1 MATRFLLVLL
11 LLSGCSPLAP
21 QAALAR
27 RGAAEE
33 ERARLEARSQ
43 AVTIHRDEY
52 GVPHVYADTDANAV
66 FGYVYARAED
76 EFERMEQSLLGLLG
90 RSAEVTGEAGVASD
104 RVVLA
109 LEIPRRARETYAA
122 LPPDVRALC
131 DAGADA
137 LNFYLLKHPET
148 KRLLLDRFEPWYFI
162 ADNYSFNVAMLVMPE
177 GQRLLGRGQEGQES
191 EKRAPPADERA
202 QDGSNMWAIGP
213 QKSASGKAM
222 LFINPHIPLHELY
235 EGHLHSDAG
244 WDFAG
249 GNAYGGGLFPI
260 IGHNEHLGWS
270 FTVNYV
276 DILDVYA
283 ETFDHPDDP
292 DSYRYGDGWRKATV
306 WKETVKVKTEGGFE
320 ERALTLKKTH
330 HGPILGEK
338 DGRQLAVRIARMEE
352 NNMLRQLYAMSR
364 ARNVEEFKQAASLLG
379 IVFHNLMCADSAGN
393 IYYVYNAAI
402 PRRDPSF
409 AWGEVLDGSDSA
421 TEWQGYHSLD
431 ELPQVQN
438 PECGWMQN
446 CNSSPF
452 VTAADTNPR
461 REDFP
466 SYMATDPSDPRV
478 AMSRSIL
485 SGKETFT
492 FEEWARAAFDTHVH
506 EADHWVERIV
516 LACEKSDGRLAEAT
530 ALLAEW
536 DRSISLDSTAA
547 TLFLLWFE
555 SLAAQLLAGEPA
567 DEKIREGLEA
577 VLALLEGRFG
587 AWRVPWGDINRH
599 QRRDLR
605 SGEAFSD
612 ERASWPCLGGHGVAG
627 VCFCFLAKT
636 PEGCKRRYGFHG
648 HSFVSVVEFGDTV
661 RALSIVPFG
670 VSRDPASPHYADQ
683 APLYARGEF
692 KPAWF
697 ELEEIQAHLERSYHP
712 GE

>member
-1 MATRFLLVLL
+1 MAARWYLVLL
-11 LLSGCSPLAP
+11 LLSACSPLA
-21 QAALAR
+21 QQNAATKR
-27 RGAAEE
+27 DAAEA
-33 ERARLEARSQ
+33 ERSRLEARAR
-43 AVTIHRDEY
+43 AVTIHRDVY

-76 EFERMEQSLLGLLG
+76 EFERVEQSLLGLLG
-90 RSAEVTGEAGVASD
+90 RSSEIAGEAGVASD
-104 RVVLA
+104 RVILA
-109 LEIPRRARETYAA
+109 LEIPRRAREAYAA
-122 LPPDVRALC
+122 LPEDVRALC

-137 LNFYLLKHPET
+137 LNFYLLTHPQA
-148 KRLLLDRFEPWYFI
+148 KPVLLERFEPWYFI
-162 ADNYSFNVAMLVMPE
+162 AENYGFNVAMLMMPE
-177 GQRLLGRGQEGQES
+177 GQRLLGSKGEEEGGE
-191 EKRAPPADERA
+191 APGAEDEERA

-244 WDFAG
+244 WNFAG

-260 IGHNEHLGWS
+260 VGHNAHLGWS

-292 DSYRYGDGWRKATV
+292 DRYRYGDGWRQATV
-306 WKETVKVKTEGGFE
+306 WTETVKVKTEAGFE

-330 HGPILGEK
+330 HGPLLGEK
-338 DGRQLAVRIARMEE
+338 DGRPLAVRIARMEE
-352 NNMLRQLYAMSR
+352 NNLLRQLYAMSK
-364 ARNVEEFKQAASLLG
+364 AQNVEEFKQAAALLG
-379 IVFHNLMCADSAGN
+379 IVFHNLMCADRDGN

-402 PRRDPSF
+402 PRRDPAF
-409 AWGEVLDGSDSA
+409 AWGEILDGSDPA

-438 PECGWMQN
+438 PACGWLQN

-452 VTAADTNPR
+452 VTAADGNPR

-466 SYMATDPSDPRV
+466 SYMATDPNDPRV
-478 AMSRSIL
+478 TMSRSIL
-485 SGKETFT
+485 SGKETFS
-492 FEEWARAAFDTHVH
+492 FEDLARAAFDTHVY
-506 EADHWVERIV
+506 EADRWVERIV
-516 LACEKSDGRLAEAT
+516 AACGESGGRLAEAA
-530 ALLAEW
+530 ALLAAW
-536 DRSISLDSTAA
+536 DRDLTLDSTAA

-555 SLAAQLLAGEPA
+555 SLAAPLLRGEA
-567 DEKIREGLEA
+567 TDESMRASLEE
-577 VLALLEGRFG
+577 VLASLEQRFG
-587 AWRVPWGDINRH
+587 TWRVPWGEINRH

-605 SGEAFSD
+605 SGEEFSD
-612 ERASWPCLGGHGVAG
+612 ERASWPCAGGHGVAG

-636 PEGCKRRYGFHG
+636 PEGCTRRYGFHG

-670 VSRDPASPHYADQ
+670 MSRDPSSPHYADQ

-697 ELEEIQAHLERSYHP
+697 ELDEILAHLERSYHP
-712 GE
+712 GQ